1 MPYFH
6 RSDKFYQAVS
16 NMAYLNAPKQ
26 KRPSMRWPLY
36 MQLEMI
42 KHTSLH
48 QVLLPGNS
56 HHHLEELVVLHPNR
70 ISLVED

>member
-6 RSDKFYQAVS
+6 RSDKFYQAVL

-26 KRPSMRWPLY
+26 ERPSMRWPLY

-42 KHTSLH
+42 KHILLRL
-48 QVLLPGNS
+48 VLLPDNS
-56 HHHLEELVVLHPNR
+56 HHHLEELAVLHPNH